1 MDVGCRWSVGLSEVF
16 PGVRVG
22 VEVPEQRFSSESWLW
37 IRAAPHPAAPAV
49 INVCLCTELGGLR
62 VTAGDTPRMEV
73 VGGCGGAV
81 PCCDLPS
88 VVPNCAFSC
97 ARFIACPS
105 TREASRAVSPTQR
118 ATLSLCS
125 SSPSRAL
132 FRHVGFSICL
142 SWGRTTN
149 EALQICLPSPVFSK
163 VSLCHSSF

>member
-97 ARFIACPS
+97 ARFITCPS
-105 TREASRAVSPTQR
+105 TREGSRAVFPTQR
-118 ATLSLCS
+118 ATQPVQLLSISCFISACGLFNLLIVGKNNKRS
-125 SSPSRAL
+125 SAD
-132 FRHVGFSICL
+132 
-142 SWGRTTN
+142 
-149 EALQICLPSPVFSK
+149 LPSFPC
-163 VSLCHSSF
+163 L